1 MRAPST
7 TTAMKCT
14 LILIFMSLVSN
25 LPVARCSDTNIAIPS
40 EPGMYAQSGAG
51 FTKIIG
57 QIAQFTRS
65 GSTFVSGVTMGIK
78 AAKANIQLQ
87 GAHAQTVVSPQPV
100 FYLVPPKQALEAGV
114 NAGDLILIRLEE
126 KAQRRQFEIAATG
139 LFRASAG
146 ISLTHQIQ
154 LFRSE
159 PRPGV
164 YMVTPAIELTTGEYA
179 LYLARG
185 EGMAAY
191 VYDFG
196 VQGGRSA
203 SGSQPPGAS
212 VLSQRTVDSKNIN
225 RAEMQAA
232 APPGQAQPPAD
243 ETQHPS
249 SSSIATGATNSRGAV
264 LGLSGADWN
273 ENGATGVEILQVLD
287 DSSAQL
293 AGLRKGNVITN
304 VNGVHVRTNQQL
316 TNILAQL
323 EPGTQVSIAY
333 LYRSNLGW
341 MPKETI
347 AILGHD

>member
-1 MRAPST
+1 MGASSKK
-7 TTAMKCT
+7 AAIKCVVISVFVS
-14 LILIFMSLVSN
+14 LISS

-40 EPGMYAQSGAG
+40 EPGMYVQAGAG

-78 AAKANIQLQ
+78 TAKANIQLQ

-159 PRPGV
+159 PSPGV
-164 YMVTPAIELTTGEYA
+164 YMVTPAIELRTGEYA

-196 VQGGRSA
+196 VQGRRLA
-203 SGSQPPGAS
+203 SGSPPTGAS
-212 VLSQRTVDSKNIN
+212 AMSQRTVDSKNSN
-225 RAEMQAA
+225 RADTQAGVPAGNTQVPA
-232 APPGQAQPPAD
+232 A

-249 SSSIATGATNSRGAV
+249 STSIAIGATSSHGAV
-264 LGLSGADWN
+264 LGLSGADWD
-273 ENGATGVEILQVLD
+273 ENGATGVEILQVFD

-304 VNGVHVRTNQQL
+304 VNGVHVRSNQQL
-316 TNILAQL
+316 TNILGQL

-347 AILGHD
+347 AILGHE